1 MVPID
6 MPKLADSKLA
16 DSSSLLADGQLKSQ
30 SIEVNPSYGSGRLY
44 EVLLLQ
50 SGISIV
56 IQNFS
61 LYGSGEIRLFTREKV
76 NPPLICFPI
85 CLSGFGHISYTKP
98 KVSLGDGFSYPE
110 FPGYEPSLFMEV
122 KSNTP
127 IQSFAVCIDPA
138 VFEELTGKSCSELAE
153 SLDILDWRAGKR
165 SRLERLQSLD
175 IAQKICSYQ
184 ALASFN
190 NYPDDTFFLEA
201 KGLELVAL
209 QLRQLDHLTGKIP
222 RKPVA
227 DYNAEK
233 IYYACEILRIE
244 MENPP
249 NKLELARRVGLNDKQ
264 LIQGFKKM
272 FGLCP
277 FEYLRA
283 VRLEKARDLIA
294 SNECNITEAAFSVG
308 YSSLS
313 HFTKIFRNT
322 FGINPKAFA
331 KESKNKSIY

>member
-1 MVPID
+1 MVSID
-6 MPKLADSKLA
+6 MPELA

-30 SIEVNPSYGSGRLY
+30 SIEVNPGYGSGSLY

-56 IQNFS
+56 VQNFS
-61 LYGSGEIRLFTREKV
+61 LYGNGEIRLFTREKA
-76 NPPLICFPI
+76 NPPLVCFPI
-85 CLSGFGHISYTKP
+85 CLSGFGHISFTKP
-98 KVSLGDGFSYPE
+98 KIFLGDGFSYPE
-110 FPGYEPSLFMEV
+110 LPGYEPSLFMEV

-127 IQSFAVCIDPA
+127 IQSFAVCMGPA
-138 VFEELTGKSCSELAE
+138 VFEELTGRRCSELAD
-153 SLDILDWRAGKR
+153 SLDILDWHAGNR
-165 SRLERLQSLD
+165 NRLERLQSLD
-175 IAQKICSYQ
+175 IAQKICGYQ

-201 KGLELVAL
+201 KGFELAAL
-209 QLRQLDHLTGKIP
+209 QLRQLDHLTGKKP
-222 RKPVA
+222 RQPTA
-227 DYNAEK
+227 DHNAEK
-233 IYYACEILRIE
+233 IHYVCEILRTE

-264 LIQGFKKM
+264 LIQGFKTM

-331 KESKNKSIY
+331 KENKNKRTSGHLY